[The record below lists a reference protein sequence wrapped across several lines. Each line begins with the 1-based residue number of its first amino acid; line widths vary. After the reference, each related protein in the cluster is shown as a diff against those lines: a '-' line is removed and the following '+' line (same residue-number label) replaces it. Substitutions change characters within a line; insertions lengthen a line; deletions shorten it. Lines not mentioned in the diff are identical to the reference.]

1 MNWRFAAFKAALSGK
16 PENLQRF
23 FTSRMTSPPDRNTQE
38 FLETYAHSPRMAPVT
53 KIATDLSNV
62 PGKLYRVD
70 PATGDK
76 DEINDHPF
84 LDFMRKPNPLPF
96 MTPSALWKLHETYM
110 MIKGE
115 GASIIERDPAGYP
128 TELWPIPPHWM
139 IDIPRLDFPFY
150 IIRSRDGLQ
159 MPVPAEDVFL
169 TRQLNPLDPY
179 GRGLGDAEAVA
190 DEIETDEYM
199 AKWAKKFFYNDA
211 TPPVLMSAPGI
222 TKDEYDRFQAAWN
235 DRHRGV
241 GNAHKMGII
250 PRDVG
255 VHKLVDSQREMD
267 FTESRKDL
275 RDGVNAHFGVPPEIM
290 GIVENSNR
298 ATATQA
304 KIIYAEN
311 VLTPRLLARQD
322 AINLQLLPAWG
333 EGLLWEYDDIVPED
347 TEFRLQMSNAGL
359 TGSALLV
366 DEWREQQG
374 FDPLPDD
381 AGQVLFVPFASMP
394 TKPSEL
400 TESVRI
406 TSPLTPGAAP
416 TDAPPGT
423 PLTPQ
428 LPELPGAKANRRRA
442 QQAAHRMR
450 AQLLNAEERAAQRSV
465 RRFFNGQTAAIIEA
479 MDTGQKDAK
488 DDFWQRINGLGGLTV
503 DIEAIRAAAKD
514 ALSQLIDWG
523 AQDEAL
529 AAVLNPIWED
539 AFTVG
544 AKSIEDSFGIRAVTA
559 PKLTDY
565 LRQSGLR
572 RVKGINETTRDKLA
586 ATLADGIEAG
596 ESTAQLVK
604 RMQQHLPDIQTERA
618 AAIATS
624 EAHTSMQA
632 GSFAQMRFGGITTK
646 TWITA
651 GDEATRDSHRAQD
664 GQTVPIDQ
672 PFRNGLM
679 YPGDPSGAPGEI
691 INCRCDMLPGEL

>member
-1 MNWRFAAFKAALSGK
+1 MNWRFAAFKAALSGR
-16 PENLQRF
+16 PENLQQF

-38 FLETYAHSPRMAPVT
+38 FLETYAHSPRLAPVT

-110 MIKGE
+110 LIKGE
-115 GASIIERDPAGYP
+115 GAAIIERDPAGYP

-199 AKWAKKFFYNDA
+199 AKWAKKFFFNDA

-222 TKDEYDRFQAAWN
+222 TKDEYDRFQSAWN

-250 PRDVG
+250 PRDVT
-255 VHKLVDSQREMD
+255 VNKLVDSQREMD

-359 TGSALLV
+359 SGSALLV

-374 FDPLPDD
+374 FDPLPND

-394 TKPSEL
+394 TRPEEL
-400 TESVRI
+400 TESAREI
-406 TSPLTPGAAP
+406 IAQTQEETPPGTSLTPPLTPG
-416 TDAPPGT
+416 
-423 PLTPQ
+423 Q
-428 LPELPGAKANRRRA
+428 KANRRRA

-450 AQLLNAEERAAQRSV
+450 AQLLAAEERAAQRSV
-465 RRFFNGQTAAIIEA
+465 HRFFNGQTAAIIEA

-488 DDFWQRINGLGGLTV
+488 ENFWQKINGLGGLTV

-529 AAVLNPIWED
+529 ASILNPIWED
-539 AFTVG
+539 AFNVG
-544 AKSIEDSFGIRAVTA
+544 AKSIEDSFGVRAVTA

-604 RMQQHLPDIQTERA
+604 RMQQHMPDIQAERA

>member
-1 MNWRFAAFKAALSGK
+1 MNWRFAAFKAALSGR
-16 PENLQRF
+16 PENLQQF

-38 FLETYAHSPRMAPVT
+38 FLETYAHSPRLAPVT

-110 MIKGE
+110 LIKGE
-115 GASIIERDPAGYP
+115 GAAIIERDPAGYP

-199 AKWAKKFFYNDA
+199 AKWAKKFFFNDA

-250 PRDVG
+250 PRDVT
-255 VHKLVDSQREMD
+255 VNKLVDSQREMD

-359 TGSALLV
+359 SGSALLV

-374 FDPLPDD
+374 FDPLPND

-394 TKPSEL
+394 TKPEEL
-400 TESVRI
+400 TESAREII
-406 TSPLTPGAAP
+406 TQTQAETPPGTSLTPPLTPG
-416 TDAPPGT
+416 
-423 PLTPQ
+423 Q
-428 LPELPGAKANRRRA
+428 KANRRRA

-450 AQLLNAEERAAQRSV
+450 AQLLAAEERAAQRSV

-488 DDFWQRINGLGGLTV
+488 DDFWQKINGLGGLTV

-529 AAVLNPIWED
+529 ASILNPIWED
-539 AFTVG
+539 AFNVG
-544 AKSIEDSFGIRAVTA
+544 AKSIEDSFGVRAVTA

-604 RMQQHLPDIQTERA
+604 RMQQHLPDIQAERA

-672 PFRNGLM
+672 PFHNGLM

>member
-1 MNWRFAAFKAALSGK
+1 MNWRFAAFKAALSGRS
-16 PENLQRF
+16 ENLQQF

-38 FLETYAHSPRMAPVT
+38 FLETYAHSPRLSPVT

-62 PGKLYRVD
+62 PGKLFRVD

-96 MTPSALWKLHETYM
+96 MTPSALWKVHETYLLM
-110 MIKGE
+110 KGE
-115 GASIIERDPAGYP
+115 GPAIIERDPAGYP
-128 TELWPIPPHWM
+128 AELWPIPPHWM

-150 IIRSRDGLQ
+150 IVRSRDGLQ
-159 MPVPAEDVFL
+159 MSVPVEDMFIV
-169 TRQLNPLDPY
+169 RQLNPLDPY

-250 PRDVG
+250 PREVT
-255 VHKLVDSQREMD
+255 VNKLVDSQREMD

-275 RDGVNAHFGVPPEIM
+275 RDGVNAHFGVPPEIL

-359 TGSALLV
+359 SGSALLV

-394 TKPSEL
+394 TRPSEL
-400 TESVRI
+400 TESAREI
-406 TSPLTPGAAP
+406 IAQTQIDNPASTPLTQPLTPG
-416 TDAPPGT
+416 
-423 PLTPQ
+423 Q
-428 LPELPGAKANRRRA
+428 KANRRRM

-465 RRFFNGQTAAIIEA
+465 RRFFNGQTDAIIEA

-488 DDFWQRINGLGGLTV
+488 DDFWQKINGLGGLTV

-514 ALSQLIDWG
+514 ALSQLIDWD

-539 AFTVG
+539 AFNMG
-544 AKSIEDSFGIRAVTA
+544 AKSIEDSFGVRAVQA

-565 LRQSGLR
+565 LRQNGLR
-572 RVKGINETTRDKLA
+572 RVKGINDTTRDKLA

>member
-1 MNWRFAAFKAALSGK
+1 MNWRFAAFKAALSGRS
-16 PENLQRF
+16 ENLQQF

-38 FLETYAHSPRMAPVT
+38 FLETYAHSPRLAPVT

-84 LDFMRKPNPLPF
+84 LNFMRRPNPLPF
-96 MTPSALWKLHETYM
+96 MTPSALWKVHETYLLM
-110 MIKGE
+110 KGE
-115 GASIIERDPAGYP
+115 GAAIIERDPAGYP
-128 TELWPIPPHWM
+128 SELWPVPPHWM

-150 IIRSRDGLQ
+150 TIRSRDGLQ
-159 MPVPAEDVFL
+159 MPVPAEDVFIV
-169 TRQLNPLDPY
+169 RQLNPLDPY

-250 PRDVG
+250 PRDVT
-255 VHKLVDSQREMD
+255 VNKLVDSQREMD

-275 RDGVNAHFGVPPEIM
+275 RDGVNAHFGVPPEIL

-347 TEFRLQMSNAGL
+347 TEFRLEMSNAGL
-359 TGSALLV
+359 SGSALLV

-400 TESVRI
+400 TESPR
-406 TSPLTPGAAP
+406 TFDQLTPGTAP
-416 TDAPPGT
+416 SDAPPGT
-423 PLTPQ
+423 LLTPQ
-428 LPELPGAKANRRRA
+428 LTPGQKANRRRA

-450 AQLLNAEERAAQRSV
+450 AQLLAAEERAAQRSV
-465 RRFFNGQTAAIIEA
+465 RRFFNGQTAAIIDA

-488 DDFWQRINGLGGLTV
+488 DDFWQKINGLGGLTV

-539 AFTVG
+539 AFNMG
-544 AKSIEDSFGIRAVTA
+544 AKSIEDSFGVRAVTA

-586 ATLADGIEAG
+586 STLADGIEAG

-604 RMQQHLPDIQTERA
+604 RMQQHLPDIQAERA

>member
-1 MNWRFAAFKAALSGK
+1 M
-16 PENLQRF
+16 QQF

-38 FLETYAHSPRMAPVT
+38 FLETYAHSPRLAPVT

-84 LDFMRKPNPLPF
+84 LNFMRRPNPLPF
-96 MTPSALWKLHETYM
+96 MTPSALWKVHETYLLM
-110 MIKGE
+110 KGE
-115 GASIIERDPAGYP
+115 GAAIIERDPAGYP
-128 TELWPIPPHWM
+128 SELWPVPPHWM

-150 IIRSRDGLQ
+150 TIRSRDGLQ
-159 MPVPAEDVFL
+159 MPVPAEDVFIV
-169 TRQLNPLDPY
+169 RQLNPLDPY

-250 PRDVG
+250 PRDVT
-255 VHKLVDSQREMD
+255 VNKLVDSQREMD

-275 RDGVNAHFGVPPEIM
+275 RDGVNAHFGVPPEIL

-347 TEFRLQMSNAGL
+347 TEFRLEMSNAGL
-359 TGSALLV
+359 SGSALLV

-400 TESVRI
+400 TESPR
-406 TSPLTPGAAP
+406 TFDQLTPGTAP
-416 TDAPPGT
+416 SDAPPGT
-423 PLTPQ
+423 LLTPQ
-428 LPELPGAKANRRRA
+428 LTPGQKANRRRA

-450 AQLLNAEERAAQRSV
+450 AQLLAAEERAAQRSV
-465 RRFFNGQTAAIIEA
+465 RRFFNGQTAAIIDA

-488 DDFWQRINGLGGLTV
+488 DDFWQKINGLGGLTV

-539 AFTVG
+539 AFNMG
-544 AKSIEDSFGIRAVTA
+544 AKSIEDSFGVRAVTA

-586 ATLADGIEAG
+586 STLADGIEAG

-604 RMQQHLPDIQTERA
+604 RMQQHLPDIQAERA

>member
-1 MNWRFAAFKAALSGK
+1 MSGRS
-16 PENLQRF
+16 ENLQQF

-38 FLETYAHSPRMAPVT
+38 FLETYAHSPRLAPVT

-84 LDFMRKPNPLPF
+84 LDFMRRPNPLPF
-96 MTPSALWKLHETYM
+96 MTPSALWKVHETYLLM
-110 MIKGE
+110 KGE
-115 GASIIERDPAGYP
+115 GAAIIERDPAGYP
-128 TELWPIPPHWM
+128 SELWPVPPHWM

-150 IIRSRDGLQ
+150 TIRSRDGLQ
-159 MPVPAEDVFL
+159 MPVPAEDVFIV
-169 TRQLNPLDPY
+169 RQLNPLDPY

-250 PRDVG
+250 PRDVT
-255 VHKLVDSQREMD
+255 VNKLVDSQREMD

-275 RDGVNAHFGVPPEIM
+275 RDGVNAHFGVPPEIL

-347 TEFRLQMSNAGL
+347 TEFRLEMSNAGL
-359 TGSALLV
+359 SGSALLV

-400 TESVRI
+400 TESPR
-406 TSPLTPGAAP
+406 TFDQLTPGTAP
-416 TDAPPGT
+416 SDAPPGT
-423 PLTPQ
+423 LLTPQ
-428 LPELPGAKANRRRA
+428 LTPGQKANGRRA

-450 AQLLNAEERAAQRSV
+450 AQLLAAEERAAQRSV
-465 RRFFNGQTAAIIEA
+465 RRFFNGQTAAIIDA

-488 DDFWQRINGLGGLTV
+488 DDFWQKINGLGGLTV

-539 AFTVG
+539 AFNMG
-544 AKSIEDSFGIRAVTA
+544 AKSIEDSFSVRAVTA

-586 ATLADGIEAG
+586 STLADGIEAG

-604 RMQQHLPDIQTERA
+604 RMQQHLPDIQAERA

-651 GDEATRDSHRAQD
+651 DDEATRDSHRAQD

>member
-1 MNWRFAAFKAALSGK
+1 
-16 PENLQRF
+16 
-23 FTSRMTSPPDRNTQE
+23 MTSPPDRNTQE
-38 FLETYAHSPRMAPVT
+38 FLETYAHSPRLAPVT

-110 MIKGE
+110 LIKGE
-115 GASIIERDPAGYP
+115 GAAIIERDPAGYP

-139 IDIPRLDFPFY
+139 IDIPRLDFPCY

-199 AKWAKKFFYNDA
+199 AKWAKKFFFNDA

-250 PRDVG
+250 PRDVT
-255 VHKLVDSQREMD
+255 VNKLVDSQREMD

-359 TGSALLV
+359 SGSALLV

-374 FDPLPDD
+374 FDPLPNV

-394 TKPSEL
+394 TKPEEL
-400 TESVRI
+400 TESAREII
-406 TSPLTPGAAP
+406 TQTQAETPPGTSLTPPLTPG
-416 TDAPPGT
+416 
-423 PLTPQ
+423 Q
-428 LPELPGAKANRRRA
+428 KANRRRA

-450 AQLLNAEERAAQRSV
+450 AQLLAAEERAAQRSV

-488 DDFWQRINGLGGLTV
+488 DDFWQKINGLGGLTV

-529 AAVLNPIWED
+529 ASILNPIWED
-539 AFTVG
+539 AFNVG
-544 AKSIEDSFGIRAVTA
+544 AKSIEDSFGVRAVTA